1 MNLNRAKKTRARCSE
16 GGQLCRGNNKQGL
29 KNISATGGAV
39 VNCHTLEKP
48 EVTAEEGLIRRNEG
62 NNSYVSDR
70 QNVSP
75 QTHWI
80 HFIRP
85 SKTQPGKKVA
95 VCGKVGSGFQETTR
109 ATTKKGHLAPNLS
122 CKTPPQET
130 STNQCLQPQTAAA
143 ALNQNQPQTAVH
155 CIHSTPVASVGSV
168 SFCDLCK
175 LFSGFFLNL

>member
-1 MNLNRAKKTRARCSE
+1 ME
-16 GGQLCRGNNKQGL
+16 
-29 KNISATGGAV
+29 
-39 VNCHTLEKP
+39 
-48 EVTAEEGLIRRNEG
+48 LIRRNEG

-143 ALNQNQPQTAVH
+143 ALNQSQPQTTVH